1 MRWFAGRP
9 WGRSVVCGGA
19 ARPRSLSWTV
29 AAFFVAGGARGSGQH
44 PWHATC
50 TNVPAGS
57 CGKVAASS
65 TAFGEEGIMDSPVS
79 DIEYDVLSTLQSK
92 LESLEVYEAYL
103 EDCEDA
109 GDDEVRRLFEEI
121 RD

>member
-1 MRWFAGRP
+1 
-9 WGRSVVCGGA
+9 
-19 ARPRSLSWTV
+19 
-29 AAFFVAGGARGSGQH
+29 
-44 PWHATC
+44 
-50 TNVPAGS
+50 
-57 CGKVAASS
+57 
-65 TAFGEEGIMDSPVS
+65 MDTPVS

-121 RD
+121 RDDDERHAQRLRQALSRLMTAGSDGVR